1 MALGEKEEKLLP
13 SQLYFKRAVMHI
25 CRLMEACV
33 LKWVVG
39 GLSGA
44 EVGQV
49 YLERNPDIHKILFF
63 MIKWHAENWRSEIF
77 NKLDYLLQYLGAISK
92 MTE

>member
-1 MALGEKEEKLLP
+1 MP

-49 YLERNPDIHKILFF
+49 YLERNPDIHFRARRI
-63 MIKWHAENWRSEIF
+63 MVNRG
-77 NKLDYLLQYLGAISK
+77 KLCGSDSCLLVKRKG
-92 MTE
+92 TEGGPRLP

>member
-1 MALGEKEEKLLP
+1 MGEKPLP

-39 GLSGA
+39 GPSGA

-49 YLERNPDIHKILFF
+49 YIWKETQIYI
-63 MIKWHAENWRSEIF
+63 SE
-77 NKLDYLLQYLGAISK
+77 QGES
-92 MTE
+92 